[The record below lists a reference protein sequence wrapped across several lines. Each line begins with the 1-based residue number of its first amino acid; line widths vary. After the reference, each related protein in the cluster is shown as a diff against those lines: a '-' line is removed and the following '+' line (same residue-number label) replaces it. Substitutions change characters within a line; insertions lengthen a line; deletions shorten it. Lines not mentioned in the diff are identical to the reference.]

1 MVADIRFPKL
11 KFCGLT
17 RADDVVAAIDCG
29 ADAIGLNFYPAS
41 PRYVQPT
48 VARKWS
54 SLVAHRATLVGVFV
68 NASPREVAEIVAE
81 CPLDCV
87 QLHGDESPDW
97 MNEAACF
104 RALQSISFIK
114 AVAWRGLEEDRM
126 NVERWTT
133 ARHPRLLGLLVDS
146 YDPVQRGGT
155 GRTARWD
162 LLFPRPIEF
171 RRVPILLAGGLKS
184 ENISQAIQTAQPDG
198 IDIASGIESAP
209 GVKDHSKMQ
218 AISAIA
224 LPLLG

>member
-1 MVADIRFPKL
+1 MVAHIRLPKL

-17 RADDVVAAIDCG
+17 RADDVMAAVDCR

-41 PRYVQPT
+41 PRYVHPT
-48 VARKWS
+48 VARQWRS
-54 SLVAHRATLVGVFV
+54 MVAQRAMMVGVFV
-68 NASPREVAEIVAE
+68 NASPGEVAKIVAE

-87 QLHGDESPDW
+87 QLHGDENPGW
-97 MNEAACF
+97 MDEAASYP
-104 RALQSISFIK
+104 ALQSISFIK
-114 AVAWRGLEEDRM
+114 AVAWRGLDEDQM

-162 LLFPRPIEF
+162 LLVPRPIAF
-171 RRVPILLAGGLKS
+171 RGVPLLLAGGLTT
-184 ENISQAIQTAQPDG
+184 ENISQAIQAAQPDG
-198 IDIASGIESAP
+198 VDIASGIESAP
-209 GVKDHSKMQ
+209 GVKERSKMQ

>member
-1 MVADIRFPKL
+1 
-11 KFCGLT
+11 
-17 RADDVVAAIDCG
+17 
-29 ADAIGLNFYPAS
+29 
-41 PRYVQPT
+41 
-48 VARKWS
+48 
-54 SLVAHRATLVGVFV
+54 
-68 NASPREVAEIVAE
+68 
-81 CPLDCV
+81 
-87 QLHGDESPDW
+87 
-97 MNEAACF
+97 
-104 RALQSISFIK
+104 
-114 AVAWRGLEEDRM
+114 
-126 NVERWTT
+126 
-133 ARHPRLLGLLVDS
+133 LVDS

-171 RRVPILLAGGLKS
+171 RHVPILLAGGLKS